1 MSQTSSERTPK
12 IGTGIEGRVERKPFE
27 DYAAELM
34 GRAIVA
40 YGDVKRLIR
49 QTFDKLGL
57 LEGCAVLRPEALHD
71 PAELVCTEI
80 DRRGLSAGGIVAF
93 GEDHY
98 WSGALA
104 QEQTLVAA
112 LQEKYGPKF
121 KKVFLEEKAGLQPC
135 VAEYYATGVMPK
147 RLEEYLLHGFT
158 RRGAAGGGY
167 DYKLELVKLCHDLQ
181 IPVEFVDYGEEEGR
195 DQTLS
200 DRMSAS
206 ISEQLDGLYVAIGGL
221 NHMSKHPN
229 ARGADHT
236 AVSLLGEKYGGE
248 RILSICSL
256 NSDPQQESIRKATG
270 GPGNQI
276 LDDLAHLHAFTKPT
290 AMITCE
296 TPYGAMPFAPKIGMT
311 FAIQEAFDI
320 LEHCPGVSL
329 LPKES
334 PATQKA
340 A

>member
-1 MSQTSSERTPK
+1 MSQTSNERTPK
-12 IGTGIEGRVERKPFE
+12 IETDVEGQVERKPFE
-27 DYAAELM
+27 DYAAEMM

-40 YGDVKRLIR
+40 YGDAQRLIR
-49 QTFDKLGL
+49 QTFDRLGL

-71 PAELVCTEI
+71 PIELVCAEI

-98 WSGALA
+98 WSGALT
-104 QEQTLVAA
+104 QEQTLVVA
-112 LQEKYGPKF
+112 LQEKYGPKL

-135 VAEYYATGVMPK
+135 VAEYYATGIMPK

-158 RRGAAGGGY
+158 RMGATGGGY

-181 IPVEFVDYGEEEGR
+181 IPVEFVDYGEAAGR

-206 ISEQLDGLYVAIGGL
+206 VGEQLDGLYVAIGGL

-229 ARGADHT
+229 ASGADHT
-236 AVSLLGEKYGGE
+236 AMSLLGEKYGGE

-256 NSDPQQESIRKATG
+256 SSDPQQESIYDATG
-270 GPGNQI
+270 GPENQI
-276 LDDLAHLHAFTKPT
+276 LDDLAHLHALAKPT
-290 AMITCE
+290 AMLAHE
-296 TPYGAMPFAPKIGMT
+296 TPYGTMPFAPKIGTT
-311 FAIQEAFDI
+311 FATQEAFDI

-334 PATQKA
+334 PAT
-340 A
+340 